1 MTARRRPSAGI
12 TPKPSAAAAAA
23 AAAAGARVQRRCP
36 ARTLTRMAW
45 RCAKGRGARACGV
58 QPRAG
63 GRPGPMPD
71 ACLLDHRRRAPQ
83 RQRLPRIQ
91 HSAHLVRVELMP
103 ARQRGVR
110 PPARKC
116 QLQTGRGTSQ
126 ASSPL
131 SWAARRGRTLRRAS
145 ARAAAR
151 GVRRQARHLPAGPPA
166 RAVRLR
172 RVRGAAAGRARAD
185 VHAVRGA
192 RGRRRGQ
199 EVEVVHAHPPRR
211 RARGARRRA
220 PDAPADARAC
230 GAAPARPGRGRSGA
244 AALPGERCR
253 GWVGRAA
260 AGAAWPAGARDEC
273 EGER

>member
-1 MTARRRPSAGI
+1 VEVREGAGRQGLRRAAEGGRAPRPDAGCLPAGSQAPCSTAAVDCPESSTAHTLCAWSACQPGSEASARPHESASHKQDVARPRRRP
-12 TPKPSAAAAAA
+12 
-23 AAAAGARVQRRCP
+23 
-36 ARTLTRMAW
+36 
-45 RCAKGRGARACGV
+45 
-58 QPRAG
+58 
-63 GRPGPMPD
+63 
-71 ACLLDHRRRAPQ
+71 
-83 RQRLPRIQ
+83 
-91 HSAHLVRVELMP
+91 
-103 ARQRGVR
+103 
-110 PPARKC
+110 PPA
-116 QLQTGRGTSQ
+116 S
-126 ASSPL
+126 
-131 SWAARRGRTLRRAS
+131 AARRNRALRSAR

-172 RVRGAAAGRARAD
+172 RVRGAAGGRARAD

-253 GWVGRAA
+253 GWVGQAA
-260 AGAAWPAGARDEC
+260 TGAAWPAGARDEC
-273 EGER
+273 EGKR